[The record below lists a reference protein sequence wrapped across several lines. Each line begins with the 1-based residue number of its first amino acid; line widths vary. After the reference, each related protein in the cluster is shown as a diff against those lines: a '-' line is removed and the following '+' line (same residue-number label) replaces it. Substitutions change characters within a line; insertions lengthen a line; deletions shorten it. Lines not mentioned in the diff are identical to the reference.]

1 MALRDDDQFLVVKI
15 TPPAQSWCSA
25 WSDIPIRLT
34 ITALYFADNQ
44 PADNIHFTMKLT
56 SDVFEAE
63 WIGEDDDGGYET
75 QTNGIQTVTGYIRP
89 KKGSTPPTGI
99 SSVTISAT
107 FTDGVDTNGDPE
119 TTETHST
126 TLFMSPVSSTLAAP
140 YYPLAADGVI
150 DEADVQ
156 AGVYARILVNGSV
169 RGDNVHLYLDEYP
182 TPYTIETA
190 NEPISIKVPEALLTS
205 GKRYSAYYA
214 ADFVNNLSFSP
225 VTDFIV
231 SRDNPSGAITDLPAP
246 SVPVADNNG
255 VINMYDA
262 ENIDLK
268 VILNG
273 IYKEDEV
280 WKQAVPGSTYYVY
293 WNSYA
298 KSTGSL
304 VSSAS
309 RKFESIVT
317 GDNAP
322 YIANNYNN
330 EFTALKEL
338 LYALGEGY
346 VVVTYEMTIAADNQ
360 LHASK
365 ENTFYV
371 DVVPPGGRKSTK
383 KMNDK

>member
-1 MALRDDDQFLVVKI
+1 MADNKDFFVVKI
-15 TPPAQSWCSA
+15 TPPAKSWCSA

-34 ITALYFADNQ
+34 ITVLFAEDNQ
-44 PADNIHFTMKLT
+44 PADNIHFTMALT

-63 WIGEDDDGGYET
+63 WIGKDEDGGYET

-89 KKGSTPPTGI
+89 KTGSTPPAGI
-99 SSVTISAT
+99 SSVSISAT
-107 FTDGVDTNGDPE
+107 FTDGTGDDAI
-119 TTETHST
+119 TETHSA
-126 TLFMSPVSSTLAAP
+126 TLNMSPVSTKLAAP
-140 YYPLAADGVI
+140 YYPLAADGII

-169 RGDNVHLYLDEYP
+169 RGDNVHLYVDEFP

-190 NEPISIKVPEALLTS
+190 NEPISIKVSEALLNS
-205 GKRYSAYYA
+205 GKRYSAYYT

-246 SVPVADNNG
+246 NIPVADNNG

-262 ENIDLK
+262 ENVDLK
-268 VILNG
+268 IILNG
-273 IYKEDEV
+273 IYNDDVV
-280 WKQAVPGSTYYVY
+280 WKQAVPGSKYYVY

-298 KSTGSL
+298 KSTGTL

-309 RKFESIVT
+309 RKFESTIT
-317 GDNAP
+317 GDREPTIGND
-322 YIANNYNN
+322 YNN

-346 VVVTYEMTIAADNQ
+346 VVVTYEMTMEADNQ

-371 DVVPPGGRKSTK
+371 DVVPPGGRKVAK
-383 KMNDK
+383 KVNDK